1 LNAEPFAGLLRHGV
15 KPGLERIRKLLARLD
30 HPERAFRVVLVGGS
44 NGKGST
50 ARALAAIL
58 TAAGE
63 KTGLFTSPHLL
74 RINERIA
81 VDGREIEDAELEAA
95 WEALAPHVRAVEA
108 TYFEVLAALALFYF
122 ARRGVGTAVL
132 EVGLGGRFDAVN
144 ATEPELSLITNL
156 SLEHTDWLGPTLTHI
171 AREKAGIMRS
181 GRPVLTAA
189 AGYAGE
195 LLRAQARRRG
205 TVFEQVVPELAI
217 PSGYGVAFSLGGRL
231 YQGSLMGRHQ
241 AANLALAV
249 RAAQLLG
256 LPERAIGRGL
266 AQLVNPGRLSYRAS
280 ERLLCD
286 GAHNPAGAA
295 ALAAA
300 LADYFPTSP
309 KTLVFAASQGKDV
322 ATMAAWLRP
331 HFYRVFLTAYPGKRS
346 IGPQELLAHFPG
358 AVEAP
363 TPEEA
368 LAQARCERRP
378 GELTVVSGS
387 LYLLAAL
394 ARTRAGLPPEER
406 SQ

>member
-1 LNAEPFAGLLRHGV
+1 MSAEPFAGLLRRGV

-30 HPERAFRVVLVGGS
+30 HPERAFRVAIVGGS

-74 RINERIA
+74 RVNERIA

-95 WEALAPHVRAVEA
+95 WDELAPHVRATEA
-108 TYFEVLAALALFYF
+108 TYFEALAALALFYF
-122 ARRGVGTAVL
+122 AHRGVGTAVL

-156 SLEHTDWLGPTLTHI
+156 SLEHTDWLGPTLAHI
-171 AREKAGIMRS
+171 AREKAGIMRG
-181 GRPVLTAA
+181 GRPVITAA
-189 AGYAGE
+189 TGYARE

-205 TVFEQVVPELAI
+205 ATFEQVVPRLVE
-217 PSGYGVAFSLGGRL
+217 PSGYGVAFSFSGRR
-231 YQGSLMGRHQ
+231 YYGALMGRHQ

-256 LPERAIGRGL
+256 LPDSAVGRGL
-266 AQLVNPGRLSYRAS
+266 AQLANPGRLSYYAS

-295 ALAAA
+295 ALVKA

-309 KTLVFAASQGKDV
+309 KTLVFAASRGKDV

-331 HFYRVFLTAYPGKRS
+331 HFYRVFLTAYPGARAAD
-346 IGPQELLAHFPG
+346 PRELLAYFPG
-358 AVEAP
+358 AQVVPSPGA
-363 TPEEA
+363 A
-368 LAQARCERRP
+368 LAQAQRGRRP
-378 GELTVVSGS
+378 GELTVASGS

-394 ARTRAGLPPEER
+394 ARARAGLPPEER
-406 SQ
+406 FQ